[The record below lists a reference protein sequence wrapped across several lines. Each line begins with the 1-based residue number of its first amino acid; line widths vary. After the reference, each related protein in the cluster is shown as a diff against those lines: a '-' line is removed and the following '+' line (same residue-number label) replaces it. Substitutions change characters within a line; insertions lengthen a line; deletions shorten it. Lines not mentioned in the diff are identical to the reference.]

1 MLTIENSE
9 HIIKRSIKRVAL
21 RSILFGALVF
31 FILMIFTEMIIFVF
45 PTLWHYKHEME
56 HNEAYLTDLIG
67 MPYIEEIL
75 TKTREI
81 YDAAPEELKQK
92 QFESEYKDL
101 FMGLIDDDFFA
112 AREYLEKCRI
122 QTGKVNCFLCF
133 YDEEKDRVVFV
144 VDGNDAKLA
153 FIPGQWISE
162 ENGSIDDI
170 RTIKRT
176 VNSEWYLHVTY
187 GKAWG
192 LTATDY
198 MEIKNSD
205 GKAIGYMTITISMN
219 SFARKVARVLVM
231 NIPFFIINIM
241 IFIYLISDYMIK
253 RVITPINRLAEAA
266 KEYGSIN
273 KNQVNPKGRV
283 FPGLEINTD
292 DEIEQLWK
300 TMVDMENDIS
310 AAMSKIAEAA
320 AKEERLAAE
329 LDLAKSIQLAAL
341 PTKFP
346 DREEFDIF
354 ASMISAKE
362 VGGDFYDFF
371 FIDNDH
377 LGMVIAD
384 VSGKGV
390 PAALFMMTCKAIIKG
405 TALRSGTPAEILS
418 YVNDRLQENNESDMF
433 VTVWLGMLDISTGVV
448 TACSAGHEYP
458 FVTDEYGNYQ
468 KFDDPHGVVCGV
480 LQNLSYEDYSFTIPG
495 NGRLF
500 VYTDG
505 VTEAQNKEGEMFG
518 TDRLRNC
525 LNANSGADPAEIV
538 TAMRKELKTFADG
551 AEQFDDVTMLSLWY
565 KGQHN

>member
-9 HIIKRSIKRVAL
+9 HIIKRSLKRVAL

-112 AREYLEKCRI
+112 AREYLEKSRI

-176 VNSEWYLHVTY
+176 VNSEWYLHMTY

-219 SFARKVARVLVM
+219 SFARKVARLLVM

-283 FPGLEINTD
+283 FPRFEINTD

-390 PAALFMMTCKAIIKG
+390 PAALFMMTCKGIIKG
-405 TALRSGTPAEILS
+405 TALRGGTPAEILS
-418 YVNDRLQENNESDMF
+418 YVNDRLQEDNENDMF

-505 VTEAQNKEGEMFG
+505 VKEAQNKEGEMFG

-565 KGQHN
+565 KGRHN

>member
-9 HIIKRSIKRVAL
+9 HIIKRSLKRVAL
-21 RSILFGALVF
+21 RSILFGALIF

-101 FMGLIDDDFFA
+101 FTGLIDDDFFA

-205 GKAIGYMTITISMN
+205 GKTIGYMTITISMN

-231 NIPFFIINIM
+231 NIPFFIVNIM

-283 FPGLEINTD
+283 FPGFEINTE

-354 ASMISAKE
+354 ASMIPAKE

-405 TALRSGTPAEILS
+405 TALRGGTPAEILS
-418 YVNDRLQENNESDMF
+418 YVNDRLQEDNESDMF

-468 KFDDPHGVVCGV
+468 KLEDPHGVVCGV

-505 VTEAQNKEGEMFG
+505 VAEALNKDDEMFG

-525 LNANSGADPAEIV
+525 LNANNSADPAEV
-538 TAMRKELKTFADG
+538 VAAMRKELTTFADG